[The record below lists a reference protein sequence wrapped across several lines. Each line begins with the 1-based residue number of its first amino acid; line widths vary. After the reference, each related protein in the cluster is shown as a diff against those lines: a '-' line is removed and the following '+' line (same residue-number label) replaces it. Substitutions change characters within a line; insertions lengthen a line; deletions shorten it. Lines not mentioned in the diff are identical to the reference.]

1 MLHMGFATRGFVLGK
16 FAPPHKG
23 HVFMCEAAAELVD
36 EMTVLVC
43 SIDAEP
49 IPGALRAAWMRQLLP
64 RLNVRHMHRDIPQTP
79 DEHADFW
86 PIWKAAIAEF
96 HPQPIDRVFGSEPYV
111 FRLAEELG
119 ADPVLIDPAREIH
132 AVSSTAVLGDPAAN
146 WAQIPDVVRPYFQAR
161 VCILGPESS
170 GKSMLAAALSERFGT
185 VHMPEY
191 GRTYDAHYRQGQG
204 WSDDDFLAIARTH
217 SALRDVLS
225 REAGPVLIE
234 DTDPLQT
241 AVWAEYLL
249 GRVCEPLEAFI
260 ATMAPPDLYLLL
272 SADVAWLDDGTRYSG
287 DHEVRRWFF
296 ERCRSRLQ
304 AQGCRFVEIDG
315 ASWSER
321 EALAVSSVESLTRS
335 HDKT

>member
-1 MLHMGFATRGFVLGK
+1 MQHMGFATRGFVLGK

-64 RLNVRHMHRDIPQTP
+64 RLNIRHMHRDIPQTP
-79 DEHADFW
+79 EEDADFW

-111 FRLAEELG
+111 FRLADELG
-119 ADPVLIDPAREIH
+119 AEPVLIDPAREIH
-132 AVSSTAVLGDPAAN
+132 AVSSTAVLSDPAAN
-146 WAQIPDVVRPYFQAR
+146 WTQIPDVVRPYFQKR
-161 VCILGPESS
+161 VCVLGPESS
-170 GKSMLAAALSERFGT
+170 GKSTLAASLAERFNT
-185 VHMPEY
+185 IHMPEY

-217 SALRDVLS
+217 MALCNVLS

-234 DTDPLQT
+234 DTDPVQT
-241 AVWAEYLL
+241 AVWAEYLM
-249 GRVCEPLEAFI
+249 GRVCEPLEALI
-260 ATMAPPDLYLLL
+260 STMAPAELYLLL
-272 SADVAWLDDGTRYSG
+272 SADVEWRDDGTRYSG
-287 DHEVRRWFF
+287 DLEVRHWFF

-304 AQGCRFVEIDG
+304 AQSSRFVEIG
-315 ASWSER
+315 GRTWAER
-321 EALAVSSVESLTRS
+321 EALAASSVESLS
-335 HDKT
+335 PIS